1 MASRILFNILAV
13 ALGASM
19 VQGADNRGPLNQE
32 LPSWLTLGVQTR
44 LRAEG
49 QHGIRFTEGN
59 DQDFLLQRYR
69 FSTLILPNSWLQF
82 YGEIQ
87 DSRSVGI
94 PTHDPSY
101 RDTFDLRQAYVG
113 LGKEGGLWDLRVG
126 RQRLAFG
133 SERLLGNAEWSN
145 VPRVYDGARLALQ
158 HGSDRVDLF
167 AASVVQ
173 SDADHWDHHKQ
184 GNNLYGAYAS
194 IGSLIAGGKIEP
206 YFLYRVGPSFGGEF
220 GKAGHY
226 DSSTMGVR
234 TAGGF
239 RKLWTYESEMISQRG
254 TIGTASLRAWA
265 FMAQGNRRISQ
276 LPWNATLST
285 EFNYASGDR
294 RQGDGQVNTFDQ
306 LYPTNHLIY
315 GLTDQQGRRNAE
327 NVRAALKLQPRK
339 WLTVRAEERYLWLA
353 SKYDALYVFN
363 GAISVPAIAGGA
375 RYRDVGSEFDV
386 MGDFVTSKYYSIG
399 AQWGH
404 LTAGKFLKTYSPG
417 SGRGFYAFF
426 FDFHL

>member
-1 MASRILFNILAV
+1 MANRILFNMLAV
-13 ALGASM
+13 FLSVGWA
-19 VQGADNRGPLNQE
+19 QGADSRGPLNQE

-49 QHGIRFTEGN
+49 QHGLRFTEGN
-59 DQDFLLQRYR
+59 DQDFLLERYR
-69 FSTLILPNSWLQF
+69 LSTLIRATPWLQF
-82 YGEIQ
+82 YGEVQ

-101 RDTFDLRQAYVG
+101 RDTLDLRQAYVG
-113 LGKEGGLWDLRVG
+113 LGKEGGLWDLRAG

-145 VPRVYDGARLALQ
+145 VPRVYDGARLAL
-158 HGSDRVDLF
+158 HRGADRVDLF

-173 SDADHWDHHKQ
+173 ADADHWDHHKQ

-194 IGSLIAGGKIEP
+194 IGSLITGSKIEP
-206 YFLYRVGPSFGGEF
+206 YVLYRVAPSFGGEF
-220 GKAGHY
+220 GQAGHY
-226 DSSTMGVR
+226 DSSTFGLR

-239 RKLWTYESEMISQRG
+239 RKLWTYESELIGQRG
-254 TIGTASLRAWA
+254 TIGASSLRAWSVL
-265 FMAQGNRRISQ
+265 AQANRRISQ
-276 LPWNATLST
+276 LPWNATLAT

-294 RQGDGQVNTFDQ
+294 HQGDGQVNTFDQ

-327 NVRAALKLQPRK
+327 NMRAALKLQPRK

-353 SKYDALYVFN
+353 SKYDALYAFN
-363 GAISVPAIAGGA
+363 GAISVPAVRGGA
-375 RYRDVGSEFDV
+375 QYRDVGHEFDV
-386 MGDFVTSKYYSIG
+386 MGDFVTSKYYNIG

-426 FDFHL
+426 VDFHL